1 MKRNILLAIVL
12 LFAATGMQAQ
22 VMYKHS
28 GEKVDFKEDK
38 LVKMVFDEYGEN
50 NGDDILFISE
60 SGDTLTFDIDDI
72 RVMGFAADFA
82 ADLSQIEKVKQNGEA
97 AIVYDATEH
106 TVYVVNAEEGAIRV
120 FTAEGK
126 LVKSTK
132 GTAISVANLADGLYI
147 VSYDMKLNAKII
159 KK

>member
-1 MKRNILLAIVL
+1 MKRNILLAIML
-12 LFAATGMQAQ
+12 LLAATGMQAQ

-28 GEKVDFKEDK
+28 GEKVDFKGDK
-38 LVKMVFDEYGEN
+38 LVTIVFDEYGEN
-50 NGDDILFISE
+50 NGDDILFIRE
-60 SGDTLTFDIDDI
+60 SGDTLTLDIDDI
-72 RVMGFAADFA
+72 RVMGFAADF
-82 ADLSQIEKVKQNGEA
+82 SQIEKVKQSGEA
-97 AIVYDATEH
+97 AIAYDATEH
-106 TVYVVNAEEGAIRV
+106 TVYVVNAEEGDIRI

-126 LVKSTK
+126 LVKSAK

>member
-1 MKRNILLAIVL
+1 MKRNILLAIML
-12 LFAATGMQAQ
+12 LLAATGMQAQ

-38 LVKMVFDEYGEN
+38 LVTIVFDEYGEN
-50 NGDDILFISE
+50 NGDDILFIRQ

-72 RVMGFAADFA
+72 RVMGFAVDF
-82 ADLSQIEKVKQNGEA
+82 SQIEKVKQSGEA
-97 AIVYDATEH
+97 AIAYDATEH

-126 LVKSTK
+126 LVKSAK

>member
-1 MKRNILLAIVL
+1 MKRNILLAIML
-12 LFAATGMQAQ
+12 LLAATGMQAQ

-38 LVKMVFDEYGEN
+38 LVTIVFDEYGEN
-50 NGDDILFISE
+50 NGDDILFIRQ

-72 RVMGFAADFA
+72 RVMGFAADF
-82 ADLSQIEKVKQNGEA
+82 SQIEKVKQSGEA
-97 AIVYDATEH
+97 AIVYDATTH
-106 TVYVVNAEEGAIRV
+106 TVYVVNAEEGDIRI

-126 LVKSTK
+126 LVKSAK
-132 GTAISVANLADGLYI
+132 GTTISVANLADGLYI